1 MENDNEL
8 IVKEDVPETSER
20 DEQIQEGNDN
30 INNIQDEKEST
41 AQEVVQHSPEDIEK
55 EITERANK
63 LFEEK
68 AEQRVIRDRIKREK
82 EFNKELNKYKQ
93 LESIIKT
100 GLGVDNI
107 DDAIS
112 KTSEFYKE
120 KGINIPTYNE
130 TSSYSERDEKIL
142 AEADAREIIS
152 FGKQEMEV
160 EANRIASIPEDK
172 RTFRDKVLF
181 NELCKELVNIRDIE
195 GLKVK
200 GYETEILKTKEF
212 TDFRQQFNIN
222 TPIEKI
228 VDIYKQMNNLK
239 VERPKSPGSVKNTS
253 TVKQIKDY
261 YSPED
266 FDKLT
271 YEDLSNPKIME
282 VVDRSRLQWFKNKE
296 E

>member
-1 MENDNEL
+1 MNEENEL
-8 IVKEDVPETSER
+8 IVEEDVPETSER
-20 DEQIQEGNDN
+20 DEQAQN
-30 INNIQDEKEST
+30 INEDNNDTQEQAEDT

-63 LFEEK
+63 LFEENV
-68 AEQRVIRDRIKREK
+68 EHRLVRDRVKREK
-82 EFNKELNKYKQ
+82 EFNKELSKYKQ

-120 KGINIPTYNE
+120 QGINIPTYNE
-130 TSSYSERDEKIL
+130 NSSYSERDEKIL

-152 FGKQEMEV
+152 FGKQEMET

-172 RTFRDKVLF
+172 RTYRDKILF
-181 NELCKELVNIRDIE
+181 NELCKELISLRDVE
-195 GLKVK
+195 NLKNK
-200 GYETEILKTKEF
+200 GYDTEILNAKEF

-239 VERPKSPGSVKNTS
+239 VERPKSPGSAKSAS

-271 YEDLSNPKIME
+271 DEDLNNPNIMK
-282 VVDRSRLQWFKNKE
+282 VVDKSRLQWFKNKE

>member
-1 MENDNEL
+1 MEKEDEL
-8 IVKEDVPETSER
+8 IVEEDVPETSER
-20 DEQIQEGNDN
+20 DKQAQN
-30 INNIQDEKEST
+30 INQDTNETQDQTVDT

-55 EITERANK
+55 EIAERANK

-68 AEQRVIRDRIKREK
+68 VEQRVIRDRIKREK
-82 EFNKELNKYKQ
+82 EQNKELSKYKQ
-93 LESIIKT
+93 LENIMKT

-107 DDAIS
+107 DEAIS
-112 KTSEFYKE
+112 KASNFYKE
-120 KGINIPTYNE
+120 QGINIPTYNE
-130 TSSYSERDEKIL
+130 NSSYSERDEKIL

-152 FGKQEMEV
+152 FGKNEMET
-160 EANRIASIPEDK
+160 EANRIASIPEEK

-181 NELCKELVNIRDIE
+181 NELCKELINIRDVE
-195 GLKVK
+195 SLKNK
-200 GYETEILKTKEF
+200 GYETEFLNAKEF

-239 VERPKSPGSVKNTS
+239 VERPKSPGSAKNTS
-253 TVKQIKDY
+253 TIKQIKNY

-271 YEDLSNPKIME
+271 DEDLNDPNIMKI
-282 VVDRSRLQWFKNKE
+282 VDKSRLQWFKNKE

>member
-20 DEQIQEGNDN
+20 DEQIQESNDN

-152 FGKQEMEV
+152 FGKQEMEA

-239 VERPKSPGSVKNTS
+239 VERPKNPGSVKNTS

-271 YEDLSNPKIME
+271 DEDLNNPKIME